1 MRVITGTARGRKLV
15 TVAGNEVR
23 PTTDNVKE
31 SVFSIIQFGIEGR
44 RFLDAFAGS
53 GQMGVEALSRGA
65 ESAVFLDNSRRS
77 LDAVR
82 KNLLQTGL
90 QEKAEVICADTVL
103 YLRSCKKTFDIA
115 YLDPPYQQGL
125 LQKTLPLLP
134 AVMSKSGV
142 IVCEHPTE
150 EQLPQ
155 EIGSFALKKNYK
167 YGNIMISVYSSKEV
181 EGL

>member
-1 MRVITGTARGRKLV
+1 MRIIAGSARGRKLFSPE
-15 TVAGNEVR
+15 GMDVR
-23 PTTDNVKE
+23 PTTDKVKE
-31 SVFSIIQFGIEGR
+31 SLFNIIQFEIPGAR
-44 RFLDAFAGS
+44 VLDLFS
-53 GQMGVEALSRGA
+53 GTGQLGLEALSRGA

-167 YGNIMISVYSSKEV
+167 YGKIMISVYSSKEV